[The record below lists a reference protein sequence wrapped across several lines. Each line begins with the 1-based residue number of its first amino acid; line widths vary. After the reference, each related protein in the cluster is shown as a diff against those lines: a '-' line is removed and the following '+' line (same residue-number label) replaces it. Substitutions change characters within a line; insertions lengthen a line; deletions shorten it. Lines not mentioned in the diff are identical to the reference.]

1 MLAKLKRLFAPE
13 AEAVDTEALL
23 HKAAALLMLEIAQA
37 DDEFDETERAAI
49 KQHLEQV
56 FGLSALHCDELL
68 AAAEQ
73 ESAELLSIQGLT
85 RLLVD
90 ELSEVE
96 RYNLMQQLWRVA
108 YADGRLDHYEE
119 HMLRRISDLL
129 YLPHSAFIQAKLQA
143 AES

>member
-1 MLAKLKRLFAPE
+1 MLAKLKRLFSTE
-13 AEAVDTEALL
+13 AEVVDHEALL

-37 DDEFDETERAAI
+37 DDAFDEAERATI

-56 FGLSALHCDELL
+56 FGLSALQRDELL
-68 AAAEQ
+68 EAAER

-90 ELSEVE
+90 ALSEAE
-96 RYNLMQQLWRVA
+96 RYALMQQLWRVA
-108 YADGRLDHYEE
+108 YADGRIDHYEE